1 VARDLA
7 EKSNGAEHEEIVG
20 QGEAADDEIDD
31 DVLEE
36 GSYYLSKLDL
46 GVGAIAERFEISP
59 KQVLGHKTRFE
70 EKLKKGDA
78 IETSSD
84 LEFWRNVKQEA
95 EGNIKVTFVSEKGFH
110 HSWRSDLEKLDGPA
124 LFEIFES
131 CKHFLNLDPN
141 SRFLEY
147 SPPKNY
153 DPLAMQREVSR
164 AVVVISSILESRS
177 DLERSTP
184 HSAPADKE
192 EEKDGAGEGRGGGSG
207 AAAASAPVP

>member
-7 EKSNGAEHEEIVG
+7 GKRKGPEHEEIG
-20 QGEAADDEIDD
+20 DQKDKAADEEIDD

-46 GVGAIAERFEISP
+46 DVGAIAQRFEMSP
-59 KQVLGHKTRFE
+59 TQVVKHKTRFE

-78 IETSSD
+78 IETTSD
-84 LEFWRNVKQEA
+84 LQFWSNVKQEA
-95 EGNIKVTFVSEKGFH
+95 EGNVKVTFVSEKGFH

-177 DLERSTP
+177 KTERST
-184 HSAPADKE
+184 SLAGRADE
-192 EEKDGAGEGRGGGSG
+192 EDEDGGRGGGDG
-207 AAAASAPVP
+207 AASASAPSP

>member
-7 EKSNGAEHEEIVG
+7 GKRKGPEHEEMGG
-20 QGEAADDEIDD
+20 QKKDVVADEGIDD

-46 GVGAIAERFEISP
+46 DIGAIARRFEMSP
-59 KQVLGHKTRFE
+59 TQVLRHKTRFE

-84 LEFWRNVKQEA
+84 LQFWSNVKQEA
-95 EGNIKVTFVSEKGFH
+95 EGNVKVTFVSEKGFH

-177 DLERSTP
+177 KTERST
-184 HSAPADKE
+184 SLAGRADE
-192 EEKDGAGEGRGGGSG
+192 EDEDGGRGGGDG
-207 AAAASAPVP
+207 AASASAPSP